1 MIEELDN
8 DIVVFLK
15 NISLKNVIDNLNELN
30 NFQNSIHR
38 AMVIV
43 PVFKHEIFSHNDLNL
58 IQSKDEGIDY
68 IMFDKMQRD
77 LYS

>member
-1 MIEELDN
+1 MIKELDN
-8 DIVVFLK
+8 DIVFLK

-30 NFQNSIHR
+30 NFQNSINR

-43 PVFKHEIFSHNDLNL
+43 SAFKREIFLHNDLNL

-68 IMFDKMQRD
+68 IMFERMQRD